1 MEQGLS
7 SRLSFDMTGRFF
19 YKDQSIYKQDRFRY
33 ILLKPA
39 AATQPGQD
47 RRDGNRREK
56 NSWTVLR
63 YSNKQLRDGNTNYP
77 KVLQDQKWYIDYRC
91 WWYIIYGLILPTTHH
106 PVIFAAMENE
116 GKSKV
121 REPRPVRRRLLMPRK
136 RKLSTDHRR
145 YLRAISSWAV
155 KLVYPRI

>member
-1 MEQGLS
+1 
-7 SRLSFDMTGRFF
+7 MTGRFF

-91 WWYIIYGLILPTTHH
+91 WWYIIYGLILSTTHH
-106 PVIFAAMENE
+106 PVIFAAIENE
-116 GKSKV
+116 GKSKM
-121 REPRPVRRRLLMPRK
+121 REPRPVRRRLLMLRK
-136 RKLSTDHRR
+136 RKLSTDLRR